1 MLNSSMKLSSS
12 FDTSGR
18 LVHNQNS
25 VITPMVTVK
34 HQDSM
39 IIPPK
44 TLSSMYRAK
53 VIDAYRNRRI
63 FTIFGNYN
71 TIRRSL
77 LKRGWLEKLA
87 PGRHNKLQGLSEE
100 VLLQH
105 ARRGNDYEAV
115 AISKIINHLPA
126 FFVWQPKAQR
136 DLYMDVHPYR
146 NRIRRT
152 HAMDFSTKVG
162 LIGCAEQQHWFH
174 QDGVAGMLYPRFF
187 RLGANQEEQMAF
199 TDEFRI
205 TQCASLL
212 RYLLRHLENH
222 KDIIDY
228 EKGTI
233 CPTIVHFA
241 LARVKRQL
249 DDWDN
254 IGLLDIEQSQVPEEE
269 WNSFLDDSSKVIN
282 GKQKIKCTYREL
294 TEFIKTSTNLLT
306 RMEEKHPDRKW
317 DGYKN
322 LWILKPGYQSRGLG
336 IVIRN
341 SLNEILSWCTNHTN
355 RRYIVQKYI
364 EQPLLIYRTK
374 FDIRQYM
381 LVFIRESTV
390 QIWLYTDCYLR
401 FSSQEYS
408 IDDLRECIHL
418 TNNSVQKKYKNKS
431 NRDPKLPKQNMWSLE
446 QFKAYLKTQNVP
458 EDTWNKRVYSG
469 FRENLIAVVL
479 ASLDE
484 TNLNE
489 NSFEL
494 YGCDFMLDEQYN
506 PILIEINST
515 PDLSPSTDVTARICP
530 MVMQDCVKV
539 IVDLPLNS
547 RASTGLFEMVYEVNY
562 KFKQQFN
569 NTEGLNVSGKSVEL
583 TKRPCIPTKP
593 KLSKKPKM
601 ENKTQSKTV
610 TEIKSPKISA
620 VLSKKSKASMSNMV
634 SKSLKAAAKEA
645 LALRY
650 TMPK

>member
-1 MLNSSMKLSSS
+1 MQNSTIKLSSLVDS
-12 FDTSGR
+12 SGM
-18 LVHNQNS
+18 LIHNQNS
-25 VITPMVTVK
+25 VGMPMK
-34 HQDSM
+34 SLKKQDSI

-63 FTIFGNYN
+63 FTVFGNYN

-77 LKRGWLEKLA
+77 LKRGWLEKLS

-105 ARRGNDYEAV
+105 ARRGNDYESV
-115 AISKIINHLPA
+115 AISKIINHFPA
-126 FFVWQPKAQR
+126 FFVWQPKGQR
-136 DLYMDVHPYR
+136 DLYIDVHPYR
-146 NRIRRT
+146 NRIRRAHT
-152 HAMDFSTKVG
+152 IDFSTKVG
-162 LIGCAEQQHWFH
+162 LIGCAEQQHWF
-174 QDGVAGMLYPRFF
+174 QLDGTAGMLYPRFF

-199 TDEFRI
+199 IDEFRI
-205 TQCASLL
+205 TQCSSFL
-212 RYLLRHLENH
+212 RYLMRHLDKHE
-222 KDIIDY
+222 DIIDY
-228 EKGTI
+228 EHGTI

-241 LARVKRQL
+241 LGRVKRQL

-269 WNSFLDDSSKVIN
+269 WSHFLDNSSKVIN
-282 GKQKIKCTYREL
+282 HHQKIKCTYREL
-294 TEFIKTSTNLLT
+294 TEFIKTSKKLLT
-306 RMEEKHPDRKW
+306 KMEENHPDLKW

-341 SLNEILSWCTNHTN
+341 NLDEILNWCKTHTN

-408 IDDLRECIHL
+408 IDDLRESIHL
-418 TNNSVQKKYKNKS
+418 TNNSVQKKYKNKM
-431 NRDPKLPKQNMWSLE
+431 NRDNRLPKQNMWSLD
-446 QFKAYLKTQNVP
+446 QFKAYIKTQNIS
-458 EDTWNKRVYSG
+458 EDTWNNRVFSG

-484 TNLNE
+484 TYLNE

-530 MVMQDCVKV
+530 MVMQDCIKV
-539 IVDLPLNS
+539 IVDLPRNS
-547 RASTGLFEMVYEVNY
+547 RASTGQFEMVYEVNY
-562 KFKQQFN
+562 KFKQNFN
-569 NTEGLNVSGKSVEL
+569 IVEGLNVSGKSLEL
-583 TKRPCIPTKP
+583 SKRPRIPERPKFIKRPKIEKKIETKKISEP
-593 KLSKKPKM
+593 KVMSPRK
-601 ENKTQSKTV
+601 SKT
-610 TEIKSPKISA
+610 
-620 VLSKKSKASMSNMV
+620 SMPNKL
-634 SKSLKAAAKEA
+634 SKSLKSAAKEA

-650 TMPK
+650 TLPK